1 MTFELR
7 QELPRDSGVRR
18 PRFMAGGT
26 PWLAGFSA
34 QRRFGIKVGLVWAGL
49 FAVLVVGFVQF
60 GLDGGAIAQRLPF
73 MLGIRLTPNGMI
85 QGAAMTLFVTASSVG
100 FAAFLGVVTALG
112 RMSSNPF
119 CFAIATFYGSLFRG
133 TPLLIQVLLIYLA
146 LPQIGIILG
155 PLTSGILALS
165 LNYGA
170 YNAEIVRS
178 GVRSVPAGQWEAAM
192 SLGLPRWRI
201 AWKVIAPQALRVI
214 IPPAGTQV
222 VSMLKDSAL
231 VSLMGVWELNFLAQ
245 SYGRSTYKYMEMLT
259 TAAAIY
265 WAMSILLEFCQA
277 KLERRFGR
285 GSPGAASN
293 TKRS

>member
-7 QELPRDSGVRR
+7 QELPRENSDRR
-18 PRFMAGGT
+18 PRF
-26 PWLAGFSA
+26 LAGASSWSEGLSA
-34 QRRFGIKVGLVWAGL
+34 SRLFGIKVGLVWAGL
-49 FAVLVVGFVQF
+49 FAILIVGFVQF

-112 RMSSNPF
+112 RMSSNPI

-146 LPQIGIILG
+146 LPQVGIILG

-192 SLGLPRWRI
+192 SLGLPRWLI

-265 WAMSILLEFCQA
+265 WAMSIILEFCQA

-285 GSPGAASN
+285 GFPSAAAN

>member
-7 QELPRDSGVRR
+7 QELPRNGGVRR
-18 PRFMAGGT
+18 SRFLPGAT
-26 PWLAGFSA
+26 PWLASVSA
-34 QRRFGIKVGLVWAGL
+34 QRLFGIKVGLVWAGL
-49 FAVLVVGFVQF
+49 LAVLVVGFVQF
-60 GLDGGAIAQRLPF
+60 GLDGGVIAERLPF

-277 KLERRFGR
+277 RLERRFGR
-285 GSPGAASN
+285 GFPGAASN

>member
-7 QELPRDSGVRR
+7 SDLP
-18 PRFMAGGT
+18 
-26 PWLAGFSA
+26 
-34 QRRFGIKVGLVWAGL
+34 QRRSLRLALGSFASAIPTRLTGDRLFGVKVGLVWTGL
-49 FAVLVVGFVQF
+49 FVILIVGFVQF
-60 GLDGGAIAQRLPF
+60 GLDGGAIAERLPF
-73 MLGIRLTPNGMI
+73 MLGIRLTPSGMI
-85 QGAAMTLFVTASSVG
+85 QGAAMTLFVTASAVG
-100 FAAFLGVVTALG
+100 FAGMLGLVTAMG

-119 CFAIATFYGSLFRG
+119 FFGLATFYGSLFRG

-201 AWKVIAPQALRVI
+201 AWKVIAPQALRFI
-214 IPPAGTQV
+214 IPPAGAQV

-265 WAMSILLEFCQA
+265 WMMSIILEFCQA

-285 GSPGAASN
+285 GYPGARAN
-293 TKRS
+293 AHRS